1 MEKRAI
7 LAELLV
13 LTLALPLSGS
23 LLTDGGSMVEANSTP
38 ISLDQ
43 NELTPVR
50 TPVTPSDNQWWERTS
65 LDSNRNGI
73 HDSLESD
80 DPLQWVGL
88 SYSRDIGS
96 SDLLSLMSL
105 GLAPR
110 VHVPAVNALLLGQV
124 ETDLLYQLS
133 GLEGVVMVEE
143 YEGWSSSATYR
154 PLDQGQPI
162 GHLPSRRMGSRRH
175 RQWSEYRPDR
185 HRS

>member
-143 YEGWSSSATYR
+143 YGRLQFFGDIPVSYTHLTLPTSA
-154 PLDQGQPI
+154 I
-162 GHLPSRRMGSRRH
+162 V
-175 RQWSEYRPDR
+175 
-185 HRS
+185 